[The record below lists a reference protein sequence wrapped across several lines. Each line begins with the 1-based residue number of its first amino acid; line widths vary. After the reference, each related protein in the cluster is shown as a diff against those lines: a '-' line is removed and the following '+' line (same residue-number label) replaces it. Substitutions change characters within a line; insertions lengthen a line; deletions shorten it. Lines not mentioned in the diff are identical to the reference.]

1 MSTAPSLPPLSGSPD
16 APASRLQTF
25 FAQTLEPLGFT
36 PRSNYRLFYYW
47 TRRTETLEQRCG
59 LRFDSEVG
67 VNVWFDYRF
76 TTPLLSWA
84 APDDAVARRILERF
98 EQKNREILCRRSDFV
113 ARCAKSFIPP
123 SEIDPA
129 LSPDAPDD
137 AASPPARWTAANFLR
152 RQIVPFFER
161 RREALDLLRDFD
173 AGALDAEAFYSRV
186 YRHGDG
192 RPFFGD
198 DDYVACA
205 LRLGDLR
212 LQAGQNAGARAE
224 FNAALE
230 RLRALAA
237 PRVDFHLPSFR
248 RSELDFSETPAGP
261 SYWNAVFEAALLG
274 VEIAKRRIAVDGPGP
289 KPSRSS
295 QPPKL
300 SSFRNPRP
308 FKRPSFAS
316 PGVDE
321 ALVSPLLWTA
331 RFSDDET
338 KAAEAIRRL
347 EELANQATIVVYESP
362 DECRFAENDAA
373 SPVPPPVDDAKS
385 LDVAPPAQPRAKSRR
400 RQVAPPTA
408 TVPETYAG
416 ALAALKKDLTRRVQ
430 EMFAQ
435 RLAPLGFKKKSSLY
449 WTQTTRTLSRY
460 CRFAFYKTYGCA
472 VAFGYSV
479 LPQSDCWA
487 NAPQDAES
495 QALIARFLK
504 EPPEFTVVYS
514 SPDDCVSIYEDA
526 SDFYGRSLAW
536 HYPPGDGDVVR
547 LAEQIDAFLSSEIVP
562 FYERF
567 PEIDDLCREYDA
579 GRLPQKFALGRF
591 AGPRREFYAA
601 QTSFR
606 AGRYT
611 ESLDRFEAVQ
621 ALSHYYPQPLDA
633 STSSLF
639 EVAKLGALSVRQT
652 IAEKGPGQ
660 QATPRRPLP
669 EPLATALPFAA
680 DYRARNVLRERDLAD
695 SPFEPEA
702 ALSRRR
708 LDDQAELLRRLQAKA
723 TQLLEPQGFT
733 QVSPLVWSRDVATFR
748 QTFKIAS
755 LNASRDWLFE
765 VAYRLRLDYS
775 PWDAAS
781 QDVETQATLERLK
794 SFAAKRWPDGALSAF
809 ATGYRRSD
817 GSFNGLPREI
827 NVVKSLDDLFF
838 SPAPPV
844 DGVQSPTFA
853 ELLSKAEQGFTELVF
868 PFFALWPDSRAV
880 LTAPRLPGV
889 FNPSYCGS
897 ETDVGEDRLGYAL
910 ALFQAGRYAESSK
923 KFDALSKM
931 KKKPDCA
938 YAKSPE
944 YDDADWAT
952 LQEAARI
959 AAASVRQLAKNKK
972 LKR

>member
-1 MSTAPSLPPLSGSPD
+1 MSTVPSLPPLPYSLDSQE
-16 APASRLQTF
+16 ARLRTF

-36 PRSNYRLFYYW
+36 PRSHYRLFYYW

-59 LRFDSEVG
+59 LRFDSEISSVD
-67 VNVWFDYRF
+67 VWFDYRF

-84 APDDAVARRILERF
+84 APDDAVARRILGRF
-98 EQKNREILCRRSDFV
+98 EQKNREICCRRSDFV
-113 ARCAKSFIPP
+113 ARVSNSFIAP
-123 SEIDPA
+123 SEVDPA
-129 LSPDAPDD
+129 FSDDAEASPD
-137 AASPPARWTAANFLR
+137 RLTAANFLR

-173 AGALDAEAFYSRV
+173 AGTLDAETPYSRV
-186 YRHGDG
+186 YCRGDG

-198 DDYVACA
+198 DDYVAGA

-212 LQAGQNAGARAE
+212 LQAGQNAGALDE

-230 RLRALAA
+230 RLRSLAA
-237 PRVDFHLPSFR
+237 PRVDFRLPSFC
-248 RSELDFSETPAGP
+248 RSELDFNETPAGP

-274 VEIAKRRIAVDGPGP
+274 VEIAKRRSAVDGSGP
-289 KPSRSS
+289 KSPRSS
-295 QPPKL
+295 QPPEL
-300 SSFRNPRP
+300 PSVRNPRR
-308 FKRPSFAS
+308 FKRPSFSS

-321 ALVSPLLWTA
+321 AFVSPLLWTA

-338 KAAEAIRRL
+338 KATEAIRRL
-347 EELANQATIVVYESP
+347 EELANRSAIVVYESP
-362 DECRFAENDAA
+362 DECRLAANDLA
-373 SPVPPPVDDAKS
+373 SPVRSPVDDAKS
-385 LDVAPPAQPRAKSRR
+385 PEPDVPPSSQPRANSRR

-408 TVPETYAG
+408 TVPETYAD

-430 EMFAQ
+430 EIFAQ
-435 RLAPLGFKKKSSLY
+435 RLEPLGFKKSSALR

-479 LPQSDCWA
+479 LPQRGCWA

-495 QALIARFLK
+495 QALIARSLK
-504 EPPEFTVVYS
+504 EKPEFTVYFGADLIS
-514 SPDDCVSIYEDA
+514 SYEDE
-526 SDFYGRSLAW
+526 SDFYGHCLAW
-536 HYPPGDGDVVR
+536 HYPPNDGDVSR
-547 LAEQIDAFLSSEIVP
+547 LAAQIDAFLSSELAP

-567 PEIDDLCREYDA
+567 PEIDDLLSEYDA

-601 QTSFR
+601 QISFR
-606 AGRYT
+606 AGRYA

-621 ALSHYYPQPLDA
+621 ALSPYYPQPLDA
-633 STSSLF
+633 STSPLS

-652 IAEKGPGQ
+652 IEEKGPGPQ
-660 QATPRRPLP
+660 TTPRRPLP
-669 EPLATALPFAA
+669 EPLAAALPFASG
-680 DYRARNVLRERDLAD
+680 YRARVVLRERDLAD

-702 ALSRRR
+702 SLSRRR

-723 TQLLEPQGFT
+723 SQLLEPRGFT

-748 QTFKIAS
+748 QTFALAS
-755 LNASRDWLFE
+755 LGDSRDWLFE

-781 QDVETQATLERLK
+781 QDSETQATLERLK
-794 SFAAKRWPDGALSAF
+794 SLAAKRWPDGALPAF

-817 GSFNGLPREI
+817 GSSHGLPREI
-827 NVVKSLDDLFF
+827 DVVKSLDDLFF
-838 SPAPPV
+838 SPAPPIS
-844 DGVQSPTFA
+844 GVRFPTFD
-853 ELLSKAEQGFTELVF
+853 ELLTKAEQGFTELVF

-880 LTAPRLPGV
+880 LTAPRLPGA
-889 FNPSYCGS
+889 FNPYYCGS

-910 ALFQAGRYAESSK
+910 ALFQAGRYTESSK

-938 YAKSPE
+938 YAKSDD